1 MEQDITIKQKNYERA
16 SRLLGEL
23 FEVDSDI
30 TEQIN
35 RCIQRYGVG
44 EFFKNLEAFDF
55 SEDVLE
61 KLEAVRM
68 VLFGMGE
75 EVMTDILKD
84 SSGIQKLEEQKGGA
98 KL

>member
-1 MEQDITIKQKNYERA
+1 MDQDITIKQKNYEKA

-23 FEVDSDI
+23 FDTDSDI

-35 RCIQRYGVG
+35 RNIQHYGAG
-44 EFFKNLEAFDF
+44 RFFKSLEAFDF

-61 KLEAVRM
+61 KLQAVRM

-75 EVMTDILKD
+75 EDMTA
-84 SSGIQKLEEQKGGA
+84 IQKHEESKGGA
-98 KL
+98 KM

>member
-1 MEQDITIKQKNYERA
+1 MEKDIAFKRRDYERA

-30 TEQIN
+30 IEQIN
-35 RCIQRYGVG
+35 RCIQHYGACG
-44 EFFKNLEAFDF
+44 FFKNLKAFDF
-55 SEDVLE
+55 SGDVFE

-75 EVMTDILKD
+75 EDMTA
-84 SSGIQKLEEQKGGA
+84 IQKHEEPKGGA
-98 KL
+98 KQ

>member
-1 MEQDITIKQKNYERA
+1 MGQNTGIKRKGYERA
-16 SRLLGEL
+16 SLLLGEL

-35 RCIQRYGVG
+35 RCIQQYGAG
-44 EFFKNLEAFDF
+44 GFFKNLEAFDF
-55 SEDVLE
+55 TGDVIE
-61 KLEAVRM
+61 KLKAVRM

-75 EVMTDILKD
+75 EFITDI
-84 SSGIQKLEEQKGGA
+84 QKHKEPKGGA

>member
-1 MEQDITIKQKNYERA
+1 MEQDIIIKQKNYERA

-35 RCIQRYGVG
+35 RCIQHYGASR
-44 EFFKNLEAFDF
+44 FFKNLEAFDF
-55 SEDVLE
+55 SEDVVE
-61 KLEAVRM
+61 KLKAVRM

-75 EVMTDILKD
+75 EDMTA
-84 SSGIQKLEEQKGGA
+84 IQKHEEPKGGA
-98 KL
+98 KQ

>member
-1 MEQDITIKQKNYERA
+1 MEKDIAFKQRDYERA

-35 RCIQRYGVG
+35 CCIRRYGIG
-44 EFFKNLEAFDF
+44 RFFKNLETFDF
-55 SEDVLE
+55 SEDVVE
-61 KLEAVRM
+61 KLKAVRM

-75 EVMTDILKD
+75 EAATDR
-84 SSGIQKLEEQKGGA
+84 QKFENPEGGTG
-98 KL
+98 L

>member
-16 SRLLGEL
+16 SQLLGEL

-35 RCIQRYGVG
+35 RCIQHYGASG
-44 EFFKNLEAFDF
+44 FFKKLEVFDF
-55 SEDVLE
+55 SGDVFE
-61 KLEAVRM
+61 KLKAVRM
-68 VLFGMGE
+68 VLFGIGE
-75 EVMTDILKD
+75 EDMTDM
-84 SSGIQKLEEQKGGA
+84 QKHEEPKGGA